1 MQEAQTGST
10 TPMRQNAQGH
20 WVPENL
26 ITPADKLRDE
36 VVMGIIAAAREQR
49 SQLAA
54 FKIGAMQQI
63 ADFVDL
69 SAEQYGVAWG
79 GTKGNVTLLSFDGRY
94 KLIRAVGEHRKF
106 DERIQAAKALID
118 QCIERWSDGASSEI
132 RALVD
137 HAFRVSKSGHIDVN
151 QVLSLRQL
159 NIDDPDWLLA
169 MQAAVDAIQV
179 TGTSQYL
186 RLYERDAHGRYI
198 QMSLDLAKV

>member
-1 MQEAQTGST
+1 MQEAQTSSS

-26 ITPADKLRDE
+26 IAPADKLRDE

-63 ADFVDL
+63 NDFVDL
-69 SAEQYGVAWG
+69 SSEQYGVAWG
-79 GTKGNVTLLSFDGRY
+79 GTKGNVTMLSFDGRY

-118 QCIERWSDGASSEI
+118 QCIDRWSDGASSEI
-132 RALVD
+132 RALVN

-186 RLYERDAHGRYI
+186 RLYERDAQGRYI
-198 QMSLDLAKV
+198 QMSLDLAKL

>member
-1 MQEAQTGST
+1 MQEAQTSST

-26 ITPADKLRDE
+26 IAPADKLRDE
-36 VVMGIIAAAREQR
+36 VVLAIIAAAREQR

-186 RLYERDAHGRYI
+186 RLYERDAQGRYI